1 MTSTNSPNT
10 VLEAEAGVKTA
21 PWSKLG
27 ESGKEQVDLVV
38 EGVKGGVELKDL
50 RWVRRGEELCRHYS
64 SAFKRGSKQNR
75 GCSVFTLFL
84 AKKLPLFVLENCV
97 EKSLSSLLDGSEP
110 KLGFPNLMLG
120 NVWFAS
126 KTGGTRLKETLKG
139 EVLLSQDCIG
149 RLIAS
154 APEAWIDV
162 FLSHPALGDLLND
175 EDQKIFKFL
184 SSLEVEDFKD
194 VKSGNNKDNEHNN
207 QVEGGKDLANGV
219 NHDKKGSK
227 RPFSDESFLSWFSET
242 QQKDLAEGFH
252 DEVASYAA
260 ISF

>member
-1 MTSTNSPNT
+1 MATATS
-10 VLEAEAGVKTA
+10 
-21 PWSKLG
+21 
-27 ESGKEQVDLVV
+27 
-38 EGVKGGVELKDL
+38 EGD
-50 RWVRRGEELCRHYS
+50 
-64 SAFKRGSKQNR
+64 
-75 GCSVFTLFL
+75 SVT
-84 AKKLPLFVLENCV
+84 
-97 EKSLSSLLDGSEP
+97 LSSLLDGSEL

-139 EVLLSQDCIG
+139 EVLLSQ
-149 RLIAS
+149 
-154 APEAWIDV
+154 

-194 VKSGNNKDNEHNN
+194 VKSGYSITF
-207 QVEGGKDLANGV
+207 DLANGV

-252 DEVASYAA
+252 DEDLVRLKLFQNSYTLTLLVLSLPQTCSYWGLSAILVWEVVSANLYSEISRFGRRIAWFSETQQKDLAEGFHDEVASYAA